1 MTFSKEAKT
10 GLLVAISLL
19 VFFAGFYFLKGA
31 NVFSGENEFY
41 AYYDN
46 VQGLQAA
53 AAVQVKGLA
62 VGRVSSIEL
71 IDSEKVKVTLAV
83 RKSVDVPVGTT
94 AELASAD
101 LLGTKII
108 RLNFGMGTQ
117 IAEDGATLPASIEG
131 GVIDNLSVEISPL
144 ITDLRHVITTLDTV
158 LVGVSGVLNESTA
171 NSLANTVNS
180 LDVTMKNF
188 SELSEKL
195 NNESEQLA
203 AVIRNANSI
212 TSNIADNNQSI
223 SNIIKNAEQTTDHLS
238 AAPIQETVQE
248 LQSAA
253 QQLDGIL
260 MKINNNEGSLGMI
273 VNDKKLYGNL
283 TETMKTLN
291 DLMADINAHPWRYIN
306 VTIFG
311 KKKKDQSGK

>member
-1 MTFSKEAKT
+1 MKISKEAKT
-10 GLLVAISLL
+10 GLLVTVSLL

-31 NVFSGENEFY
+31 NIFSGENEFY

-46 VQGLQAA
+46 VQGLQTS
-53 AAVQVKGLA
+53 AAVQVKGLG
-62 VGRVSSIEL
+62 VGRVSGIEL
-71 IDSEKVKVTLAV
+71 IDSEKVKVTLSV
-83 RKSVDVPVGTT
+83 SKSVDVPVGTT
-94 AELASAD
+94 AELGSAD

-117 IAEDGATLPASIEG
+117 MLEDGATLPASMEG
-131 GVIDNLSVEISPL
+131 GIIDNLSFELSPL

-171 NSLANTVNS
+171 NSLSNTVTS

-212 TSNIADNNQSI
+212 TSNIADNNQGI
-223 SNIIKNAEQTTDHLS
+223 TNIIKNAEQTTSNLS

-253 QQLDGIL
+253 KQLDGIL
-260 MKINNNEGSLGMI
+260 KKINDNEGTLGMV
-273 VNDKKLYGNL
+273 VNDKQLYNNL

-311 KKKKDQSGK
+311 KKQKK

>member
-1 MTFSKEAKT
+1 MRFSKEAKI

-19 VFFAGFYFLKGA
+19 VFFAGFYFLRGSSL
-31 NVFSGENEFY
+31 FSGEKEFY

-46 VQGLQAA
+46 VQGLQSS
-53 AAVQVKGLA
+53 AAVQVKGLG
-62 VGRVSSIEL
+62 VGRVANIEL
-71 IDSEKVKVTLAV
+71 MDGEKVKVTLTVSKNVAI
-83 RKSVDVPVGTT
+83 PVGTS

-108 RLNFGMGTQ
+108 RLKLGTGTQ

-131 GVIDNLSVEISPL
+131 GIIDNLSVEIAPL
-144 ITDLRHVITTLDTV
+144 ITDLRHVIATLDTV

-171 NSLANTVNS
+171 NSLANTVTS

-188 SELSEKL
+188 SELSVKL
-195 NNESEQLA
+195 NNESDQLA
-203 AVIRNANSI
+203 SIIRNANSI
-212 TSNIADNNQSI
+212 SSNLANSNEGIT
-223 SNIIKNAEQTTDHLS
+223 NIIKNAEQTTNNLS
-238 AAPIQETVQE
+238 AAPIQETVKE

-260 MKINNNEGSLGMI
+260 KKINNNEGSLGMV
-273 VNDKKLYGNL
+273 VNDKQLYNNL
-283 TETMKTLN
+283 SATMNTLN
-291 DLMADINAHPWRYIN
+291 ELMADINARPWRYIN

-311 KKKKDQSGK
+311 KKNKNNPTK